1 MSAVTLPSLASYAA
15 PFGGCYVTICVA
27 FILYGMTSIQ
37 TYACLR
43 NFPGDSK
50 RVKATVIVV
59 WLLET
64 VHTAFCVEFTY
75 QYLIIGYGN
84 PLILAKIHWS
94 AGVLTTTTL
103 VIVIIVHSFFIY
115 RVWVLSNKCLPAVAI
130 PTILVL
136 INTGFDAAVTAFLFK
151 YKTWEAFHAQTETLV
166 AVYVASSLLVAI
178 DIMVTVILVYYL
190 HGRRTRYERTSHLV
204 RQLEMYVVNSGAIT
218 IAASMSVLLTFALL
232 NDNLLYA
239 GLEQILCKLY
249 TNALLATLNARKIKG
264 GTFVSS
270 DPSEANSHE
279 LSLQS
284 DMARRAK
291 ISARPTSIHISQQV
305 TSDTAGDA
313 SIQIGVPSAE
323 KIHALKGYPESF

>member
-1 MSAVTLPSLASYAA
+1 M
-15 PFGGCYVTICVA
+15 ICIA

-37 TYACLR
+37 TYACFR
-43 NFPGDSK
+43 NFPEDSV
-50 RVKATVIVV
+50 RVKTTVVVV

-64 VHTAFCVEFTY
+64 AHTAFCIEFTY

-84 PLILAKIHWS
+84 PLILAQIHWS

-103 VIVIIVHSFFIY
+103 VIVTIVHSFFIY
-115 RVWVLSNKCLPAVAI
+115 RIWVLSNKYLPAVAL
-130 PTILVL
+130 PTVLVL
-136 INTGFDAAVTAFLFK
+136 INIGFDAAVTAFLYK
-151 YKTWEAFHAQTETLV
+151 YRTWGAFHAQTETLV

-178 DIMVTVILVYYL
+178 DILVTATLIYYL
-190 HGRRTRYERTSHLV
+190 HRRRTRYERTNHLV

-249 TNALLATLNARKIKG
+249 SNALLATLNAREVKR
-264 GTFVSS
+264 GTFISS

-284 DMARRAK
+284 DMLRRAK

-313 SIQIGVPSAE
+313 SVELEVPSAE
-323 KIHALKGYPESF
+323 KIVTLEGYPESF